1 MFVLI
6 IKESWC
12 YLRKLKVKYLIL
24 TVITIP
30 FLLFSQSYIKYKI
43 NNINNSCTYE
53 VKNFVSAI
61 MNQDNA
67 IYLKDYLDFNCDGFY
82 IIYI

>member
-1 MFVLI
+1 MT
-6 IKESWC
+6 
-12 YLRKLKVKYLIL
+12 KVKYLIF
-24 TVITIP
+24 TVIVIL
-30 FLLFSQSYIKYKI
+30 FLVFSKSYIKYKI
-43 NNINNSCTYE
+43 NNINYSCTYE
-53 VKNFVSAI
+53 VKNFVLAI